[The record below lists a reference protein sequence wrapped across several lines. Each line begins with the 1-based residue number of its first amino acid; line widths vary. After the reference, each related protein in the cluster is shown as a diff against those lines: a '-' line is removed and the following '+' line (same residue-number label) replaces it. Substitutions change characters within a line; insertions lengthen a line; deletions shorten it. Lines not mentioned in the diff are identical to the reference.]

1 MTYRQAHA
9 SEKLREIGRTL
20 RVSHVL
26 EGSVRRSSNRVV
38 INVALLDTRDD
49 RQVWSERYERTLTD
63 TLSLQGEL
71 AIEIARALHA
81 NLTLAEE
88 SNLAVKP
95 TENPDAYVLYLRARE
110 LELRFGPDHE
120 AAIKLYQQ
128 AVDLDPQFALARAR
142 LSIAISFLTQGEDP
156 SLKTRAR
163 AEAEEA
169 LRLRPRL
176 GEAGLAI
183 AYCYFF
189 WEKDYDRALIE
200 LSRVAELMPSSAEVP
215 FTAAIIY
222 KWQNKFRERIAALE
236 RATILDPRDT
246 NVLNRLY
253 MTFRWVRNWPEAL
266 RTRDQAKSLLPL
278 NDRGKGLSYG
288 RAWDE
293 FRMAGNIDSLKKLIT
308 DPLSGLGPEE
318 LNLVRYQVAVLERDY
333 PAAERFLGEVP
344 SKVFESFYWKHPKSV
359 EEASLAVAR
368 GADQTTV
375 ERRVESARREIET
388 ILSAPPRLTRVDELH
403 YNLGL
408 IYAFLGRKEDAI
420 REGRL
425 GVELSTGPMEKN
437 EASAALAL
445 IYARLGESDE
455 AVQMIEHLLTVP
467 AELHPSEMHAMTLTE
482 LKCRW
487 QWDPLRSNARFQ
499 KILAGPEP

>member
-1 MTYRQAHA
+1 MCFIFAAA
-9 SEKLREIGRTL
+9 SFE
-20 RVSHVL
+20 
-26 EGSVRRSSNRVV
+26 VRFAPSG
-38 INVALLDTRDD
+38 AD
-49 RQVWSERYERTLTD
+49 Q
-63 TLSLQGEL
+63 
-71 AIEIARALHA
+71 
-81 NLTLAEE
+81 
-88 SNLAVKP
+88 
-95 TENPDAYVLYLRARE
+95 
-110 LELRFGPDHE
+110 E
-120 AAIKLYQQ
+120 AAIRLYQQ
-128 AVDLDPQFALARAR
+128 AVDLDPKFALARAR
-142 LSIAISFLTQGEDP
+142 LSIAISLLTQGIDP
-156 SLKTRAR
+156 SRKTRAR

-176 GEAGLAI
+176 GETRLAI

-236 RATILDPRDT
+236 RAAILDPRDT

-253 MTFRWVRNWPEAL
+253 MTFRWVRNWQEAL
-266 RTRDQAKSLLPL
+266 RTRDQANSLLPL
-278 NDRGKGLSYG
+278 NDPEKGLSWG
-288 RAWDE
+288 HAWDE

-308 DPLSGLGPEE
+308 NPLSGLGPED

-375 ERRVESARREIET
+375 KRRVESARREIET
-388 ILSAPPRLTRVDELH
+388 ILSAPPRFTTRVDELH

-499 KILAGPEP
+499 KILAGPEPKTIY